1 MESSGGSSNDYT
13 PLMSLATMELG
24 AAGGP
29 PAPVGAGGLAGGLTS
44 IPPVSF
50 KRTEQPTP
58 STAYAAPTPFPAAG
72 PLVGGRMYPTD
83 TRLSG
88 GGGGAMPGAMP
99 GAGPAQPYAGGGG
112 LHMQPYQPTPGADR
126 APAFGGGH
134 PTPPNPRLDPAGSV
148 YTHMPDTPASF
159 DRASARRAYMNNQA
173 ELKELHESRMRSA
186 QYARLFQSGLFP
198 ALAALL
204 FLLFVSAPATDAM
217 LRVFAPL
224 GLVHEAGGG
233 FTLGGSVL
241 RAALFGFAF
250 SFAVYLA

>member
-1 MESSGGSSNDYT
+1 MDSGNGGIDYT
-13 PLMSLATMELG
+13 PLMNLATMQPG
-24 AAGGP
+24 APHG
-29 PAPVGAGGLAGGLTS
+29 APVPAGDSGAGGVGGLTC

-50 KRTEQPTP
+50 RRDESAPPTM
-58 STAYAAPTPFPAAG
+58 AYAAPTPFPPGG

-88 GGGGAMPGAMP
+88 GGAMPGAV
-99 GAGPAQPYAGGGG
+99 AATQPYGGAAAGG
-112 LHMQPYQPTPGADR
+112 LHLQPYQPTPGADR

-134 PTPPNPRLDPAGSV
+134 PTQPNPRLDPAGSV
-148 YTHMPDTPASF
+148 YTHLPDTPASF
-159 DRASARRAYMNNQA
+159 DRADARRAFMNNQA

-186 QYARLFQSGLFP
+186 QYTRLFQSGLFP

-204 FLLFVSAPATDAM
+204 FLLFVSAPATDAT

-224 GLVHEAGGG
+224 GLVHESGGG
-233 FTLGGSVL
+233 FTLAGSVL